1 MSIKLKN
8 SQLNTE
14 TIEALNNLIEMDIN
28 AGSAFKL
35 TRIVKELSSIV
46 EDKLKTEKRILDKFT
61 EKDENGNPTVAKDND
76 GNVIQGAIN
85 LTNPDE
91 FTKEMSELMEIEV
104 ELTHQKLNFDDLGLS
119 TAKVKDLIRL
129 EFLFL

>member
-8 SQLNTE
+8 AQLNTE

-28 AGSAFKL
+28 AGSAFRL

-46 EDKLKTEKRILDKFT
+46 EDKLKLEKKIL
-61 EKDENGNPTVAKDND
+61 EKYTDRDENGNPTQAKDND
-76 GNVIQGAIN
+76 GNIIQGAIN

-91 FTKEMSELMEIEV
+91 FTKEMSALMEVEV
-104 ELTHQKLNFDDLGLS
+104 ELTHDKLNFDDLGLS
-119 TAKVKDLIRL
+119 TAKIKDLIRL
-129 EFLFL
+129 EFLFI

>member
-28 AGSAFKL
+28 AGSAFRL
-35 TRIVKELSSIV
+35 TRIVKDLSSIV
-46 EDKLKTEKRILDKFT
+46 EDKLKTEKRILDKYT
-61 EKDENGNPTVAKDND
+61 EKDENGSPTVAKDNE
-76 GNVIQGAIN
+76 GNSIQGAIN

-91 FTKEMSELMEIEV
+91 FTKEMSNLMEIEV
-104 ELTHQKLNFDDLGLS
+104 ELSHQKLNFDDLGLS
-119 TAKVKDLIRL
+119 TAKIKDLIRL
-129 EFLFL
+129 DFLFL